1 MLTRILLFGSIASS
15 VPRDAALVLL
25 AVVGEALES
34 LVHVKNGAQGPSV
47 RIAEAKVVSRRRSDY
62 AAAYDYLNAE
72 KKVQNVRKNVYYI
85 IISPIYHKIKAE
97 KQLQW
102 IYLNAETLTVNI
114 QPIQINESFVRLPE
128 CRNING

>member
-34 LVHVKNGAQGPSV
+34 LVHVENGPQRTSV
-47 RIAEAKVVSRRRSDY
+47 GVTQAKVVSRRRSDY

-72 KKVQNVRKNVYYI
+72 NKVQNIRKNVYM
-85 IISPIYHKIKAE
+85 P
-97 KQLQW
+97 LR
-102 IYLNAETLTVNI
+102 TTT
-114 QPIQINESFVRLPE
+114 
-128 CRNING
+128 